1 MRRARVKICGITR
14 EEDLANAVAAGADAI
29 GFVVGATSSPR
40 NLTLKEAEKL
50 IKQVPIFVDSV
61 AVTVANSI
69 DLLSKIYGKLRPDAL
84 QIHGENLHEVSS
96 IRQKITDAHL
106 IRAVYRKTGNV
117 IEAAV
122 EVASAFDAIHLD
134 SFVYGKY
141 GGTGIVHDW
150 DLSGRVRQAIYPKP
164 LILAG
169 GLNPENVKDA
179 IRAVQ
184 PYAVDVST
192 GVESLPGIK
201 DPEKV
206 SAFIQNAK
214 EARIYDNQAIS
225 S

>member
-1 MRRARVKICGITR
+1 MRKVRVKICGITR
-14 EEDLANAVAAGADAI
+14 EEDLAIAVAAGADAV
-29 GFVVGATSSPR
+29 GFVVGVTSSPR

-61 AVTVANSI
+61 VVTVTNSI
-69 DLLSKIYGKLRPDAL
+69 NSLSKIYGKLRPDAL
-84 QIHGENLHEVSS
+84 QFHGENLSEASV
-96 IRQKITDAHL
+96 IREKIHDARL
-106 IRAVYRKTGNV
+106 IKAVYVKTGNV
-117 IEAAV
+117 IKAAMEA
-122 EVASAFDAIHLD
+122 SSSFDAVLLD
-134 SFVYGKY
+134 SFVHGKY
-141 GGTGIVHDW
+141 GGTGVVHDW
-150 DLSGRVRQAIYPKP
+150 DLSKRVKQAIHPKP

-192 GVESLPGIK
+192 GVESRPRIK

-214 EARIYDNQAIS
+214 EVRIRDY
-225 S
+225 